1 MALDKKSLI
10 ELARANAKAS
20 LNPSTSYTVG
30 SEKLSAD
37 AISSTFAKEL
47 NALGST
53 PQLFRE
59 NANTIY
65 ELIETGLTEVLPP
78 RVLNAYGQFADVQ
91 TIGFGDKAVFKL
103 RVSDA
108 SKQRAKQFVTKVA
121 AAGRYEVFKLDGYE
135 MTIPTGIIGGAARV
149 EWEEL
154 LTGRFQMSDYWNL
167 VLEGIDEAIY
177 KEIAKALQATVAGL
191 NPVNKTVQTAFDE
204 KIMDKLLQTADV
216 YGKSSIYCTFEFAAT
231 MLPANSWQYSNEMKN
246 EVWNNGAF
254 TTYKGHTV
262 IILPQSFEDDTN
274 AMKVI
279 DPSYAYIIP
288 NGSTKPVH
296 VVFEGSA
303 QVKQFENRD
312 WSSEIHTYQRV
323 GVGTYMVNPGICVY
337 QNTSLKKSNAWNPG
351 E

>member
-1 MALDKKSLI
+1 MALDKNSLI
-10 ELARANAKAS
+10 ELAKADAKAS

-30 SEKLSAD
+30 NEKLSAD
-37 AISSTFAKEL
+37 AISTTFAKEL
-47 NALGST
+47 NDLGAT

-59 NANTIY
+59 NANLIY
-65 ELIETGLTEVLPP
+65 DLIEVGLTEVLPP
-78 RVLNAYGQFADVQ
+78 RVMKNYGQFADVQ

-121 AAGRYEVFKLDGYE
+121 AAGRYETFKLDGYE
-135 MTIPTGIIGGAARV
+135 MTIPTSMYGGAARV

-154 LTGRFQMSDYWNL
+154 LTGRFQMSDYYSL
-167 VLEGIDEAIY
+167 VLEGLDEIVY
-177 KEIAKALQATVAGL
+177 KEIAKALAATVAGI
-191 NPVNKTVQTAFDE
+191 NPINKTVQTKFDE

-216 YGKSSIYCTFEFAAT
+216 YGKSTIYCTFEFAAT
-231 MLPANSWQYSNEMKN
+231 MIPTNSWQYSNEMKN
-246 EVWNNGAF
+246 DIWNNGAF
-254 TTYKGHTV
+254 TTYKGHQV
-262 IILPQSFEDDTN
+262 IILPQSFEDETN
-274 AMKVI
+274 KTKVI

-312 WSSEIHTYQRV
+312 WSSEIHTYQRL

-337 QNTSLKKSNAWNPG
+337 KNSSLTKDNSWN
-351 E
+351 

>member
-20 LNPSTSYTVG
+20 LNPKNTFSVG
-30 SEKLSAD
+30 NEKLSAD
-37 AISSTFAKEL
+37 AISATFAQEL
-47 NALGST
+47 NKLGAT
-53 PQLFRE
+53 PSLFRE
-59 NANTIY
+59 NQNMIFD
-65 ELIETGLTEVLPP
+65 LIETGLTEVLPP
-78 RVLNAYGQFADVQ
+78 RVIQQYGQFADVQ
-91 TIGFGDKAVFKL
+91 NIGFGDRAVMKL

-108 SKQRAKQFVTKVA
+108 SKQRAKGFVTKVA
-121 AAGRYEVFKLDGYE
+121 AAGRYETFKLDGYE

-154 LTGRFQMSDYWNL
+154 LTGRFQMSDYYSL

-177 KEIAKALQATVAGL
+177 KEIALALQATVAGL
-191 NPVNKTVQTAFDE
+191 NPINKTVQTKFDE
-204 KIMDKLLQTADV
+204 KIMDHLLQTADV
-216 YGKSSIYCTFEFAAT
+216 YGQSTIYCTFEFAAT
-231 MLPANSWQYSNEMKN
+231 MLPTNSWQYSDNMK
-246 EVWNNGAF
+246 ETIWQNGAF
-254 TTYKGHTV
+254 TTYKGHQV
-262 IILPQSFEDDTN
+262 IILPQSFEDISN
-274 AMKVI
+274 KMKVI

-296 VVFEGSA
+296 IIFEGTA

-337 QNTSLKKSNAWNPG
+337 QNTSLKKSNKW
-351 E
+351 EDM